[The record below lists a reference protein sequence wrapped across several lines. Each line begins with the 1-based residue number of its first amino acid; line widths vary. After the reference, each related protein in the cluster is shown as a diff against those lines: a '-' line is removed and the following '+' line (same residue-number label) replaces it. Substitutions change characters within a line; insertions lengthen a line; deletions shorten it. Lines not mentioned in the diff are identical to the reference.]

1 SQPAEDGP
9 RAFALRVID
18 EEPVEGVDLDA
29 RRVFAHVLD
38 RLANHLDP
46 LVDGEQGVLAR
57 VVQDRDDDLLEAH
70 EPTLEDAR
78 VPTGDWV
85 ERTRIDGGGHPML
98 SARASSATA
107 VS

>member
-1 SQPAEDGP
+1 SQPAEEGP

-29 RRVFAHVLD
+29 RRVFAHVFD
-38 RLANHLDP
+38 RLADHLDP
-46 LVDGEQGVLAR
+46 LVDREQGVLAR
-57 VVQDRDDDLLEAH
+57 VVQDCDDDLLEAH

-85 ERTRIDGGGHPML
+85 ERTRIDGGGQDRKSIRL
-98 SARASSATA
+98 NSSH
-107 VS
+107 